1 MSIILSGVSFHYYN
15 QHPLFE
21 NVNLS
26 VAPGRKVSVIGPNGT
41 GKSTLL
47 KLIAG
52 ELEVSSGSIRCASA
66 PYYIPQQTGIAGISV
81 GRALGVDDKLEALHA
96 ICNGSDDCRH
106 YDTLGDDW
114 DIEARCRAALDAW
127 GLPDVE
133 PAMPVDALSGG
144 EKTRLLLAG
153 IAIHRPARVLL
164 DEPTNHLDSSGRR
177 KLYEFIC
184 NTKAAVIVVS
194 HDIALLNL
202 MDSTCELSQRGL
214 KLYGGNY
221 DFYRTQKDAEVQALN
236 QQIDAEETAL
246 RLARKKAKEV
256 EERQEKRSRQ
266 GEKHKDQAP
275 RILRKSLKN
284 RGENAGAGLKD
295 KHEKI
300 ISHTRERLSE
310 LRQKQSEACEL
321 KLDFENASLHNGKR
335 LVAAHGIN
343 FSYEGKEPLWRHPLD
358 LEIRSGERIHLKG
371 DNGTGKTTLLKL
383 LIGELPPGEGEIRK
397 VDFSFV
403 YLDQEYSHVRTPD
416 TLLELAQ
423 RYNTR
428 NLPDHEIKLRLHR
441 ALFPR
446 EVWDKPCHVLSGGE
460 RMRLCLCC
468 LMISNHVP
476 DLFILDEP
484 TNNLDLPNL
493 GVLTSALKSYRG
505 TLLVISHDERFVEQV
520 GVTRVIELKT

>member
-1 MSIILSGVSFHYYN
+1 M
-15 QHPLFE
+15 
-21 NVNLS
+21 
-26 VAPGRKVSVIGPNGT
+26 
-41 GKSTLL
+41 
-47 KLIAG
+47 
-52 ELEVSSGSIRCASA
+52 
-66 PYYIPQQTGIAGISV
+66 
-81 GRALGVDDKLEALHA
+81 DDKLEALHA

-153 IAIHRPARVLL
+153 IAIHRPACVLL

-221 DFYRTQKDAEVQALN
+221 DFYRTQKDAEVEALN

-256 EERQEKRSRQ
+256 EVRQEKRSRQ
-266 GEKHKDQAP
+266 GEKNKDQAP

-295 KHEKI
+295 KHAKI

-397 VDFSFV
+397 VDFSYV

-423 RYNTR
+423 RHNIR

-446 EVWDKPCHVLSGGE
+446 EVWDKSCHVVSGGE